1 MEGAGVAEPGQRRGT
16 EAPVG
21 KPCVGSNPTP
31 RTKASPFLGGLSL
44 EEFKKLEIRIYPI
57 GIIHSPLK
65 AEEEVPIQPAF
76 SDVEGEVEVFEEYVE
91 GLKDLEEFSHII
103 LIYYFH
109 GTRGMKMLVKPFLD
123 NEYRGVFAT
132 RSTHRPNPI
141 ALTIVRLIER
151 RGRFL
156 KVGLLDLYNGTP
168 VLDLKPY
175 TPDRRVED
183 LKLPSWY
190 KRIARR
196 VSELSG
202 LKEPRI

>member
-1 MEGAGVAEPGQRRGT
+1 M
-16 EAPVG
+16 
-21 KPCVGSNPTP
+21 
-31 RTKASPFLGGLSL
+31 

-141 ALTIVRLIER
+141 GISVVRLLKVEGNRLKVRGIDVIDGTPLLDIKPYIPEFDSVAEAR
-151 RGRFL
+151 RGWL
-156 KVGLLDLYNGTP
+156 EGKI
-168 VLDLKPY
+168 
-175 TPDRRVED
+175 RRD
-183 LKLPSWY
+183 F
-190 KRIARR
+190 
-196 VSELSG
+196 
-202 LKEPRI
+202 PRAYGEW

>member
-1 MEGAGVAEPGQRRGT
+1 LKIMV
-16 EAPVG
+16 V
-21 KPCVGSNPTP
+21 K
-31 RTKASPFLGGLSL
+31 
-44 EEFKKLEIRIYPI
+44 PI
-57 GIIHSPLK
+57 GIVHTNVD
-65 AEEEVPIQPAF
+65 EETIKNSLQG
-76 SDVEGEVEVFEEYVE
+76 VEGVIEVFEEFSE
-91 GLKDLEEFSHII
+91 GLEGIEGFSHLFVIAFLDRVTEEQREVLKVKFRRLVRFGFKLEE
-103 LIYYFH
+103 LPE
-109 GTRGMKMLVKPFLD
+109 V
-123 NEYRGVFAT
+123 GVFC
-132 RSTHRPNPI
+132 SDSPHRPNPI